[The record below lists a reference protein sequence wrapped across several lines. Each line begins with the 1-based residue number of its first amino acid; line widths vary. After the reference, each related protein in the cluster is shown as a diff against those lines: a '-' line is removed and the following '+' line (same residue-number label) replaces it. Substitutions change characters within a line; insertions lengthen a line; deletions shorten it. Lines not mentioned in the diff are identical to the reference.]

1 MCWFGFDW
9 SKRADYIRTRHA
21 VEPSWAN
28 EAVEDHHAV
37 WLQPDPASRSGH
49 SVRVVGYSTSAQQ
62 VLTLILVE
70 AGVEPSVSPDA
81 TGGEA
86 TRGWPAKVIDV
97 CTEGRIDGEEEPE
110 D

>member
-1 MCWFGFDW
+1 MRTRVDW

-28 EAVEDHHAV
+28 EAVEDDHAV
-37 WLQPDPASRSGH
+37 WLQPDPASRNGH

-62 VLTLILVE
+62 VLTVILVE
-70 AGVEPSVSPDA
+70 AGVDPSVSPDGDWWGSNA
-81 TGGEA
+81 WVASERDRRLYG
-86 TRGWPAKVIDV
+86 K
-97 CTEGRIDGEEEPE
+97 E

>member
-1 MCWFGFDW
+1 MPVRVDW
-9 SKRADYIRTRHA
+9 SKRAEYIRSRHA
-21 VEPSWAN
+21 VEPTWAN
-28 EAVEDHHAV
+28 EALEDDHAV

-62 VLTLILVE
+62 VLTVILVE
-70 AGVEPSVSPDA
+70 AGVDPSSQRMA

-86 TRGWPAKVIDV
+86 TLGWPATVIDV
-97 CTEGRIDGEEEPE
+97 CTERRIDGEEEPE